1 MRIAVSGTHCSGKS
15 TLIADFLAI
24 HPEYVHEPEPHVWL
38 DELYGEPASEEP
50 GVADFYRQLEICVE
64 RLRNYGDGADMIA
77 ERSPLDF
84 IAYILAL
91 HDLGRAGSARD
102 VLDTAVALAANGLA
116 HLDVLV
122 VLPLNGIEAPPDEDP
137 ELREAM
143 NERLI
148 EIVDGDEFG
157 LLEKR
162 PLQVAELHGTPQ
174 RRLAGLEQ
182 FLLDAT

>member
-1 MRIAVSGTHCSGKS
+1 LRIAVSGTHCSGKT
-15 TLIADFLAI
+15 TLIADFLAA
-24 HPEYVHEPEPHVWL
+24 HPEYIHEPEPYVWL
-38 DELYGEPASEEP
+38 DELYAEP

-64 RLRNYGDGADMIA
+64 RLRGYEPGADMIA

-84 IAYILAL
+84 IAYMLAL
-91 HDLGRAGSARD
+91 HDLGRGGHD
-102 VLDTAVALAANGLA
+102 ILDAAVTLAESGLA
-116 HLDVLV
+116 HLDVLI
-122 VLPLNGIEAPPDEDP
+122 VLPLNGGTEAPPDEDP

-143 NERLI
+143 NERLM

-157 LLEKR
+157 LLGTI
-162 PLQVAELHGTPQ
+162 QVGELHGTPQ